1 MEVGGS
7 NNFEGAMPRTILEAV
22 MAAAVIEKRTVSLPT
37 VRVPETLETALLR
50 LAARDDRTFGHV
62 GSLPADGE
70 GGQ

>member
-1 MEVGGS
+1 
-7 NNFEGAMPRTILEAV
+7 

-50 LAARDDRTFGHV
+50 LAARDDRTLSDYLRRVLERHAFGHV